1 MDKTTIKEKIIALK
15 KFILKLEPIIFD
27 KSFSFFSNSDVY
39 LIIPFSIPNEL
50 IVLPSLR
57 KSFNCPIK
65 NIPFVPSKTAT
76 IFVEINLAI
85 RLIAVLNPE
94 RKDVFIKFII

>member
-1 MDKTTIKEKIIALK
+1 M
-15 KFILKLEPIIFD
+15 
-27 KSFSFFSNSDVY
+27 
-39 LIIPFSIPNEL
+39 IPFSIPNEL
-50 IVLPSLR
+50 IVFPSLR
-57 KSFNCPIK
+57 KSFNWPIK
-65 NIPFVPSKTAT
+65 NIPFVPNKTAT